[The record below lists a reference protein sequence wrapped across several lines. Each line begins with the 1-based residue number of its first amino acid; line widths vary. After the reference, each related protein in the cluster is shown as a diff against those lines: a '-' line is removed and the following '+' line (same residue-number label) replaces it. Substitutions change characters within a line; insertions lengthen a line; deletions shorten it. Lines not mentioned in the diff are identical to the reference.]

1 MGIDESSLGNNGVS
15 SAKKPRADLAYE
27 LPGRSTNYEYIKEVM
42 LHYMVESN
50 KGEKA
55 LGAKDFDVDLL
66 GFPDSHFT
74 ENYKFL
80 TEMGLLTFVSKG
92 KYIPTQKGVEFGE
105 LVSIDE
111 EDKAKNILRE
121 IIYNSWISAAL
132 QKITTIKHS
141 TIIPSDIVK
150 QSLAN
155 SANANSNASKKRIDV
170 LISFLEALGIL
181 EINSAND
188 EITICIEKNTDND
201 VDAPSVSSENNSLE
215 DKAEES
221 IILPQQDCSN
231 PHDGEIKTKNMNC
244 VSSSKP
250 SLQINANIDINFEV
264 TAEMSAEDVKE
275 KLNAIMDALKDEAR
289 NIHDE

>member
-1 MGIDESSLGNNGVS
+1 
-15 SAKKPRADLAYE
+15 
-27 LPGRSTNYEYIKEVM
+27 
-42 LHYMVESN
+42 
-50 KGEKA
+50 
-55 LGAKDFDVDLL
+55 
-66 GFPDSHFT
+66 
-74 ENYKFL
+74 
-80 TEMGLLTFVSKG
+80 MGLLTFVSKG